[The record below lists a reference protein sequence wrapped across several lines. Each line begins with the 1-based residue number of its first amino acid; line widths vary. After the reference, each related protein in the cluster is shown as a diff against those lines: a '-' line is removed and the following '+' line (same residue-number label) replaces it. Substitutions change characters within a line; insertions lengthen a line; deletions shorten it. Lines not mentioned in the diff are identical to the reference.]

1 MGQCTKKLYNPPGM
15 LDAFVLLIGIALL
28 LTGGHW
34 LVLGSVTIARRL
46 GVSTLV
52 VGLTI
57 VAMGT
62 SAPEL
67 AFNVIAATAGH
78 TDLSFGNII
87 GSNIANIGLILAS
100 PALFR
105 EGFPNWEKFEPFID
119 PKISSSFWR
128 RVTASGS

>member
-1 MGQCTKKLYNPPGM
+1 MI
-15 LDAFVLLIGIALL
+15 DALVLAGGILL
-28 LTGGHW
+28 LLAGGHG
-34 LVLGSVTIARRL
+34 LVAGAITIARRL

-78 TDLSFGNII
+78 PGLSFGNGVHLPLNFETSLEGPLI
-87 GSNIANIGLILAS
+87 GTTS
-100 PALFR
+100 PRRSAW
-105 EGFPNWEKFEPFID
+105 PHA
-119 PKISSSFWR
+119 SSSNENSKR
-128 RVTASGS
+128 KLCLAIKLLRYA